1 MQTFKKKKSLT
12 KINEVIIVI
21 NKNWKE
27 LIKPRKIEFV
37 KDKDNFTN
45 AELVCLL
52 YTSDAAD
59 EE

>member
-37 KDKDNFTN
+37 KDKEC
-45 AELVCLL
+45 AYGYVILKK
-52 YTSDAAD
+52 
-59 EE
+59 